1 MGIAIWDLDGRMVS
15 CIAAYSDMR
24 GYSEDELRGL
34 SFEAIVHPEDR
45 ERHACEVKK
54 LISQKIPSF
63 EIENRCLSKEG
74 KVSWVHKHVSLLRDG
89 AGRPAN
95 IITLAT
101 NVTERKQHEEQIDLL
116 LRKVN
121 HRSKTLLSLVQAT
134 ARHTVTPSPTTF
146 TPR

>member
-34 SFEAIVHPEDR
+34 SFEAIVHAEDR
-45 ERHACEVKK
+45 ERHACEVKQ
-54 LISQKIPSF
+54 LISQQIASF

-89 AGRPAN
+89 AGRAAN

-101 NVTERKQHEEQIDLL
+101 NVTERKQHEEQIDPL
-116 LRKVN
+116 LRELN
-121 HRSKTLLSLVQAT
+121 HRPKHFLSLVQPIAHHP
-134 ARHTVTPSPTTF
+134 ANPSPHH
-146 TPR
+146 